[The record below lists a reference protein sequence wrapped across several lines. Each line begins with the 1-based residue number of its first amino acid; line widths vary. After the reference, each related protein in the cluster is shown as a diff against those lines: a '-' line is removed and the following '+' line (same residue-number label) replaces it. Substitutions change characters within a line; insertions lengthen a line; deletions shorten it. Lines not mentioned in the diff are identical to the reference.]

1 MGLIEEK
8 HKINAEKV
16 LFAKNFKGLVHSLDS
31 LIGKTVKEIITIDE
45 IKYSILIFNDNT
57 FIFHKNNSNPDP
69 KDLIYSL
76 LILSK
81 TYLYEVYKNEFDE
94 FIDMI
99 QKDIELTRISR
110 QENILGAIKTNID
123 KIPELFVLIPELL
136 EKLSENNFD
145 NCTTKNE
152 NNLK

>member
-1 MGLIEEK
+1 M
-8 HKINAEKV
+8 
-16 LFAKNFKGLVHSLDS
+16 
-31 LIGKTVKEIITIDE
+31 
-45 IKYSILIFNDNT
+45 
-57 FIFHKNNSNPDP
+57 
-69 KDLIYSL
+69 IYSL